1 MREYWQAFIGPLH
14 NTLQSLISLIPRLII
29 AATLFL
35 FFYGLAVLAAHLIRR
50 SLQRMAHV
58 PEEVRLL
65 IARLAYL
72 GMLAVGLLVA
82 LSASNIN
89 VTAFVASLGLAG
101 FALGFALKDI
111 LENFISGILLLFAR
125 PFSLNDQVTVG
136 SFEGDSTYEG
146 TVTAVQ
152 IRTTTLRTHDNEL
165 IVIPNNII
173 YMNPVTNHTR
183 LGQRRY
189 VVEFET
195 DLGIDTTQVEREA
208 LAAVT
213 SNPKVAKSPAPTV
226 QLYRLDSRANTLS
239 WRLYYWAEP
248 SSAAEAETVTETLL
262 RLKRA
267 LFQSDSPEPQPA
279 VAAS

>member
-1 MREYWQAFIGPLH
+1 MQEYWQAFIGPLQS
-14 NTLQSLISLIPRLII
+14 TLRGLISLIPRLFI
-29 AATLFL
+29 AALLFL
-35 FFYGLAVLAAHLIRR
+35 VFYGLAVLIGNLIRR
-50 SLQRMAHV
+50 SLQRLPHV

-72 GMLAVGLLVA
+72 ATMIMGLLVA

-101 FALGFALKDI
+101 FAIGFALKDI
-111 LENFISGILLLFAR
+111 LENFLSGILLLFAR
-125 PFSLNDQVTVG
+125 PFSLNDQVTVT

-152 IRTTTLRTHDNEL
+152 IRTTTIRTHSNEL

-189 VVEFET
+189 TVEFET
-195 DLGIDTTQVEREA
+195 ELDLDTAEVERIA
-208 LAAVT
+208 LRAARE
-213 SNPKVAKSPAPTV
+213 NPKIAKDPPP
-226 QLYRLDSRANTLS
+226 QLQISRLDSSGNLVG
-239 WRLYYWAEP
+239 WRLSYWA
-248 SSAAEAETVTETLL
+248 AATLEVEAETSSETLA
-262 RLKRA
+262 RLKA
-267 LFQSDSPEPQPA
+267 TLFDPRRSNATPA
-279 VAAS
+279 

>member
-1 MREYWQAFIGPLH
+1 MREYWHAFINPLH
-14 NTLQSLISLIPRLII
+14 NTLQHLISLIPRLII
-29 AATLFL
+29 AALLFL
-35 FFYGLAVLAAHLIRR
+35 FFYGLAVLVAKIIRK
-50 SLQRMAHV
+50 SLRQMAHV

-72 GMLAVGLLVA
+72 GMLAIGLLVA

-189 VVEFET
+189 MVEFET
-195 DLGIDTTQVEREA
+195 DLEIDTARVEREA
-208 LAAVT
+208 LEAVT
-213 SNPKVAKSPAPTV
+213 SNPKVAKSPAPSV
-226 QLYRLDSRANTLS
+226 QLYRLDSGANTLS

-248 SSAAEAETVTETLL
+248 TSAVEAQTVTETLV

-267 LFQSDSPEPQPA
+267 LFQTDTSQAQPA
-279 VAAS
+279 AAMS